1 MAKKKILIII
11 GIIVVI
17 LVAGYAVVW
26 LITPFPIHYA
36 AERGILL
43 KVKGALRR
51 GANINLRDSSG
62 DTPLHSAIFFGKYDV
77 VEYLLNEGADIHAK
91 DDSGNTPLIIS
102 AKSPF
107 CDIGITQLLLKHG
120 ARVNEQNDKEE
131 TALYWVFCFR
141 VSYHDEADYEYELVH
156 YLFEHGAKFVG
167 KMDSDIM
174 ASMIFEIAIESEY
187 FRTAKLLVENGILE
201 LFDDPSYCM
210 SKALQAW
217 QTWQNRSDRLAKRD
231 ISLPMTEIQRCEELI
246 QFLYDKKVPLDG
258 LDDEEQQLL
267 TRIITKK
274 NSKGL

>member
-11 GIIVVI
+11 GIIVVM

-43 KVKGALRR
+43 KVKGALRH
-51 GANINLRDSSG
+51 GADINLRNSSG
-62 DTPLHSAIFFGKYDV
+62 KTPLHIAIYVGEYDV

-91 DDSGNTPLIIS
+91 DDSGDTPLITS
-102 AKSPF
+102 AQSPY
-107 CDIGITQLLLKHG
+107 CDIGTIRLLLKHG

-131 TALYWVFCFR
+131 TALYWVLHLR
-141 VSYHDEADYEYELVH
+141 VSFHDEADYDYELVH
-156 YLFEHGAKFVG
+156 DLFEHGAKFVG
-167 KMDSDIM
+167 KTNSDIEAIM
-174 ASMIFEIAIESEY
+174 MFEVAIESEC

-201 LFDDPSYCM
+201 LLDDPSCCM
-210 SKALQAW
+210 PKALQAW
-217 QTWQNRSDRLAKRD
+217 QAWQDRSGSLAKWD
-231 ISLPMTEIQRCEELI
+231 IDLPVTEIQRCEELI

-267 TRIITKK
+267 TRII
-274 NSKGL
+274 N